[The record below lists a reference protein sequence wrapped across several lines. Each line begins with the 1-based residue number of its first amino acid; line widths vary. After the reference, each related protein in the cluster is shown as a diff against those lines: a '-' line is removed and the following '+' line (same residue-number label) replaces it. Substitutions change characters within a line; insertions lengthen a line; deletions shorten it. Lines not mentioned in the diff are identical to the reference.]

1 MTPLRLFTL
10 LNPAIGIVFATVFLL
25 LWLNQRNRPYI
36 LLMSGAS
43 AAYALAVTAQITIP
57 PMPRVGLNTMV
68 SAVLYQSAIG
78 LFVEAM
84 LTRVGLVDNRRWIL
98 AISAVILGA
107 IAYFFYVHDS
117 LSTRIYVQNL
127 GAGAMLCFAALRL
140 RTAPARKPIDR
151 VLFWVVLLT
160 GLHFL
165 PRTILTML
173 VDVPAGMITPE
184 NFARSLFYSLLSF
197 ALVILALLLCLTFLL
212 AVALDV
218 VDDLRRDRNEDSLTP
233 LLNRRGFEE
242 EAGRR
247 LAGLHG
253 APAALIYCDI
263 DRFKAIND
271 SYGHAAGDEVIR
283 AVGELVAGE
292 LGREDCAARIGGEE
306 FVILLARGGL
316 DEARALAER
325 LRLRIGELRLGA
337 VKESALT
344 ASFGIAEARPDEP
357 LDAVMERA
365 DEMLYR
371 AKRGGRNQVRA

>member
-1 MTPLRLFTL
+1 MTPLRLFIL
-10 LNPAIGIVFATVFLL
+10 LNPAIGIVFAMVFLL
-25 LWLNQRNRPYI
+25 LWLNQRNRPHI

-43 AAYALAVTAQITIP
+43 AAFALGVLAQILIP
-57 PMPRVGLNTMV
+57 AMPKIGLNTMV
-68 SAVLYQSAIG
+68 SAVLYQTAIG

-84 LTRVGLVDNRRWIL
+84 LTRVGIVGNRRWIF
-98 AISAVILGA
+98 AISAAILGG
-107 IAYFFYVHDS
+107 IAYFLYFQES

-140 RTAPARKPIDR
+140 RTATAPKPIDR

-165 PRTILTML
+165 PRTVLTML

-184 NFARSLFYSLLSF
+184 NFRRSLFYSMLSF
-197 ALVILALLLCLTFLL
+197 ALIILALLLCLTFLL

-218 VDDLRRDRNEDSLTP
+218 FEDLRGERNRDHLTP

-242 EAGRR
+242 EANRR
-247 LAGLHG
+247 LVGLHG
-253 APAALIYCDI
+253 APAGLIFCDI

-271 SYGHAAGDEVIR
+271 GYGHAAGDAVIR

-292 LGREDCAARIGGEE
+292 LRREDCAGRIGGEE
-306 FVILLARGGL
+306 FVILLARGKL
-316 DEARALAER
+316 EDARVLAER
-325 LRLRIGELRLGA
+325 LRARIGMLEVPPLAAGA
-337 VKESALT
+337 LA
-344 ASFGIAEARPDEP
+344 ASFGIAEAGPDEP
-357 LDAVMERA
+357 LDEVMERA

-371 AKRGGRNQVRA
+371 AKRGGRNQVQG